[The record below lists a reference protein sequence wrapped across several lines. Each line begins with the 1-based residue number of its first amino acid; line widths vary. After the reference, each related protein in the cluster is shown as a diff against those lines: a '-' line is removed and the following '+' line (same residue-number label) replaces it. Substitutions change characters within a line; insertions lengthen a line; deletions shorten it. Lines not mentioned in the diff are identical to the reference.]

1 MSNFIWLTIVI
12 SLKFKKFLGQS
23 GPEWCNYHCEQFITT
38 TYIYM
43 LMNKRLP
50 LFSFI
55 WWKAICGRIPRKCLR
70 LTCCRSAFFHIHTS
84 ALIRAGYLLF
94 GEFSSRSTR
103 RGIKK
108 ISRERLRL
116 AIKGDEA
123 NNNCVEVGC
132 ALSNAASCA
141 SWDAK
146 RVEFQ
151 LIGCPCKE
159 LN

>member
-1 MSNFIWLTIVI
+1 MQLL
-12 SLKFKKFLGQS
+12 SLWAIHNHHIYL
-23 GPEWCNYHCEQFITT
+23 HAHEQAPAAFF
-38 TYIYM
+38 IYM
-43 LMNKRLP
+43 VKSNLRAHSKEMSPSHMLSERI
-50 LFSFI
+50 FSYI
-55 WWKAICGRIPRKCLR
+55 HLR
-70 LTCCRSAFFHIHTS
+70 LYTQATYCLANFHL
-84 ALIRAGYLLF
+84 ARRAEEY
-94 GEFSSRSTR
+94 
-103 RGIKK
+103 KK
-108 ISRERLRL
+108 SQEKRLRL